1 MISAPSTLLSDVALY
16 CSQELGIDFKNVEI
30 HIIEC
35 CLKHDGAFGWCYD
48 IIENEVDI
56 EVDINLSD
64 HNKILTL
71 CHEMVHARQ
80 AIRGDATF
88 DEDEANGLEQEL
100 CDGYIHA
107 AGW

>member
-1 MISAPSTLLSDVALY
+1 MISAPSALLSDVALY

-30 HIIEC
+30 HITEC
-35 CLKHDGAFGWCYD
+35 CLKHDRALGWCYD

-64 HNKILTL
+64 HDQILTL

-88 DEDEANGLEQEL
+88 DEDEANKLEKEL
-100 CDGYIHA
+100 NYGFLQTT
-107 AGW
+107 GR